1 MIMKKYIPAVIRGII
16 AGAMT
21 ILLGWA
27 VGFIFSN
34 FYVSDLH
41 LIWQV
46 CFWSLLV
53 FVPFSICRIGVLFYH
68 KVKKHPKDN
77 RKFWNLLDFVLT
89 YIFSVIWQAL
99 ILDNFETHYALVYGS
114 VIAFVS
120 AIFGIVSWYDS
131 KNNEEKKSKK
141 RSNRKK

>member
-1 MIMKKYIPAVIRGII
+1 MKKYIPAIIRGII
-16 AGAMT
+16 AGAIT
-21 ILLGWA
+21 ILLGGVIGLA
-27 VGFIFSN
+27 SPN

-53 FVPFSICRIGVLFYH
+53 FVPFAICRLGVLFYY
-68 KVKKHPKDN
+68 KVKKYPKDKC
-77 RKFWNLLDFVLT
+77 KFWNSLDFVLI

-99 ILDNFETHYALVYGS
+99 ILDNFETNYALVYGS
-114 VIAFVS
+114 IIALVS

-141 RSNRKK
+141 RSKRKK